1 MGLVFASTLREPPL
15 LYRAMQATPRRWTP
29 AVLVAWVLLASA
41 AAYALDDPA
50 ARTRVT
56 RLENGLTVLTLEDD
70 STPVVSFQMWVKV
83 GSRDETRYTGLAH
96 LFEHMMF
103 NGSKNLGPEQHAQL
117 INARGGEVNA
127 YTTNDFTVYF
137 DDVTTESLPLV
148 IDLEH
153 ERVANLIIDEEALA
167 KERKVVLEE
176 RRLRTEDSPM
186 GRAYEALLSQV
197 WQAIPYRWPVIGWR
211 SDIEKATVEVCREFF
226 SQYYVPDNM
235 TIAIVGAFDADEAIA
250 QLQRTFGTLEP
261 AREIPR
267 SPTVEPEQDGERR
280 AIVNF
285 DLRAP
290 ILAAGWHAPKTGS
303 PDGEAL
309 DVLSTILSEGRSSR
323 LYRSLVYDAQQ
334 ALSAEGGY
342 WELLDAGVFLAFAS
356 VRPDASIDRVEELFF
371 NEIERAK
378 RELVTA
384 DELEKA
390 KRQLEV
396 SLVEGLVTNH
406 ELADRIGRD
415 YASFGRI
422 RPLDERLTRIRAVSA
437 EDVRRVA
444 QTYLVTEQRSVIHIL
459 PPPETPETPEAPA
472 PAPAKAPKKGGKS

>member
-1 MGLVFASTLREPPL
+1 MRATLR
-15 LYRAMQATPRRWTP
+15 RTAP
-29 AVLVAWVLLASA
+29 AVLVAWVALLCDA
-41 AAYALDDPA
+41 AHALDDPA

-56 RLENGLTVLTLEDD
+56 KLENGLTVLTLEDD

-83 GSRDETRYTGLAH
+83 GSRDESRYTGLAH

-103 NGSKNLGPEQHAQL
+103 NGSKNVGPEQHAQL

-127 YTTNDFTVYF
+127 YTTNDYTVYF
-137 DDVTTESLPLV
+137 NDVTTESLPLV

-153 ERVANLIIDEEALA
+153 ERVANLIIDEETLA

-186 GRAYEALLSQV
+186 GRAYEALLALV
-197 WQAIPYRWPVIGWR
+197 WQAHSYRWPVIGWR
-211 SDIEKATVEVCREFF
+211 SDIERATVEVCREFF
-226 SQYYVPDNM
+226 SHYYVPNNI
-235 TIAIVGAFDADEAIA
+235 TLAIVGAFDADEALAHI
-250 QLQRTFGTLEP
+250 QRTFGTLEP
-261 AREIPR
+261 ASSIPR
-267 SPTVEPEQDGERR
+267 SPTVEPEQMGERR
-280 AIVNF
+280 SIVHF

-290 ILAAGWHAPKTGS
+290 ILAAGWHAPKTGNA
-303 PDGEAL
+303 DGEAL

-323 LYRSLVYDAQQ
+323 LYRNLVYEEQQ

-356 VRPDASIDRVEELFF
+356 VRPDASIDRVEDLFF
-371 NEIERAK
+371 SEIERAK
-378 RELVTA
+378 RDLVSA

-396 SLVEGLVTNH
+396 SLVDGLVTNH

-415 YASFGRI
+415 YATFERI
-422 RPLDERLTRIRAVSA
+422 RPLDERLARIRAVTA

-444 QTYLVTEQRSVIHIL
+444 QTYLVTEHRTVVHVV
-459 PPPETPETPEAPA
+459 PPPEPPATPEEPKPA
-472 PAPAKAPKKGGKS
+472 SRGAKP